1 VKQIYLEDLKEGDE
15 FWGDVITVDPA
26 EMMDYNLKNDPWPIH
41 VNEEDAKKSPF
52 GGIIASGG
60 FTITLM
66 YRSMLGIYNN
76 KNVRWEFLGG
86 FDWKL
91 KFVGPVRAG
100 DKIRTKLTVVSA
112 RLSSKGGRG
121 VLTNL
126 TEMYNQNNETV
137 LSLEAVV
144 LLASRLKEKRQPVR

>member
-1 VKQIYLEDLKEGDE
+1 MKHIYLEDLNEGDE
-15 FWGDVITVDPA
+15 FWGDIITVDPE

-41 VNEEDAKKSPF
+41 VDEEKAKETQFS
-52 GGIIASGG
+52 GIIASGG

-100 DKIRTKLTVVSA
+100 DKLCTKLTVVSA
-112 RLSSKGGRG
+112 RPSSKGGRG
-121 VLTNL
+121 VLTNI
-126 TEMYNQNNETV
+126 TEVYNQNNETV

-144 LLASRLKEKRQPVR
+144 LLASRS